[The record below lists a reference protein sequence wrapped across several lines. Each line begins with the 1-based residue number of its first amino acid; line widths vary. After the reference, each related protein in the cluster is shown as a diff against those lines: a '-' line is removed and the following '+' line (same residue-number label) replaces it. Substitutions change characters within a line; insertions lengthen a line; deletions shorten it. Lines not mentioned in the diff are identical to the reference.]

1 MSDLDLDRFCQV
13 TDGDVPHAA
22 RNHIADQRASS
33 LLALKARDSQDQSVW
48 VFIRTW
54 SCGDAWTHL
63 EQVGAAEEHEVDPG
77 HRGELSFCQGEGR
90 QQRGW
95 QGDLGQR
102 VHLVRLKMDLQGRV
116 EGFRWTQT
124 QVTFSAQSGNL
135 LVPEAQRC
143 WAPKRR

>member
-1 MSDLDLDRFCQV
+1 MRVQPARSESKRQSASAGLGLHRDLVLGGNV
-13 TDGDVPHAA
+13 
-22 RNHIADQRASS
+22 
-33 LLALKARDSQDQSVW
+33 
-48 VFIRTW
+48 
-54 SCGDAWTHL
+54 WTHL

-77 HRGELSFCQGEGR
+77 HRGELRFCQGEGR

-102 VHLVRLKMDLQGRV
+102 VHLVRLKMDLQGRE

-124 QVTFSAQSGNL
+124 QLKFSAQRGNL

-143 WAPKRR
+143 WAPKRH